1 MSGEIQVTP
10 TVLLEDG
17 QVLTYEKL
25 RDLIEGLTAEILAG
39 AITDRELADGTI
51 SADKLDSAVASQM
64 GVPDGAVTTAKL
76 ATNALTA
83 DATGRLKMQD
93 GFLTAAKIAAATITA
108 AKLDASLVWPVG
120 CMMEWPAETVPAGF
134 LECNGAAVSRTT
146 YAALFAIVGVV
157 HGQGDGSTTFNLPDM
172 RGYFARGWDHG
183 APAGDPDAATRT
195 AAGTGGATG
204 DHVGS
209 VQADEVKAHAHTVQA
224 YALNYAVSGSGY
236 FLMNATGGTTFNTNN
251 STGAETRPK
260 NKNVM
265 YVIKY

>member
-10 TVLLEDG
+10 TVLLEDE

-39 AITDRELADGTI
+39 AITDRELAAGTI
-51 SADKLDSAVASQM
+51 SADKLDAAVASQM
-64 GVPDGAVTTAKL
+64 GLPDGAVTTAKL

-108 AKLDASLVWPVG
+108 AKLDASLAWPVG
-120 CMMEWPAETVPAGF
+120 GMIEWPAETVPTGF

-157 HGQGDGSTTFNLPDM
+157 HGQGDGTTTFNLPDM

-183 APAGDPDAATRT
+183 AGNDPNAATRT

-209 VQADEVKAHAHTVQA
+209 VQADEVKAHAHTM
-224 YALNYAVSGSGY
+224 NTFAVTYSSG
-236 FLMNATGGTTFNTNN
+236 ATKTSFAAAGGSTGTSN
-251 STGAETRPK
+251 STGGSETRPK

>member
-1 MSGEIQVTP
+1 MI
-10 TVLLEDG
+10 
-17 QVLTYEKL
+17 
-25 RDLIEGLTAEILAG
+25 
-39 AITDRELADGTI
+39 
-51 SADKLDSAVASQM
+51 
-64 GVPDGAVTTAKL
+64 
-76 ATNALTA
+76 
-83 DATGRLKMQD
+83 
-93 GFLTAAKIAAATITA
+93 
-108 AKLDASLVWPVG
+108 
-120 CMMEWPAETVPAGF
+120 EWPAETVPTGF

-183 APAGDPDAATRT
+183 AGNDPNAATRT

-209 VQADEVKAHAHTVQA
+209 VQADEVKAHTHTLNT
-224 YALNYAVSGSGY
+224 YAATFSTGAATTFS
-236 FLMNATGGTTFNTNN
+236 ATGTSTGTSN
-251 STGAETRPK
+251 STGGSETRPK